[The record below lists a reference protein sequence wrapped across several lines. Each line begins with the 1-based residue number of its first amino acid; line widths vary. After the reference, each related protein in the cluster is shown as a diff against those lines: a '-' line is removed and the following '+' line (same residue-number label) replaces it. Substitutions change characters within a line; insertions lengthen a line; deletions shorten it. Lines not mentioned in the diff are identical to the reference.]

1 MKMNWRIVVGVM
13 FIVAGV
19 VFSVRA
25 QEGKP
30 LKKIADKVEQSV
42 EKAEKNVQKAV
53 EKATGKAADAAHA
66 AHGHEGALPTRGVCV
81 IVAKEESKVAG
92 VVEFVQDGKSL
103 HLTGEITGLTP
114 GEHGFH
120 IHEFGDLRDPKGM
133 GAGGHFNPKG
143 HKHGALGADE
153 RHEGDLGNVKAND
166 QGVAKVDVKVEGL
179 ALHFVLGRSL
189 VVHAKADDYS
199 QPTGNAGPRVGVGV
213 IAIAAE
219 PKK

>member
-1 MKMNWRIVVGVM
+1 MKKITWVLSLVAILAIGGVM
-13 FIVAGV
+13 TVTG
-19 VFSVRA
+19 

-42 EKAEKNVQKAV
+42 EKAEKKVEKAV
-53 EKATGKAADAAHA
+53 EKATGKAADAAH
-66 AHGHEGALPTRGVCV
+66 GHDHEAALPKRGICL
-81 IVAKEESKVAG
+81 IVAKEDSKVAG
-92 VVEFVQDGKSL
+92 VVEFVQHEKTL
-103 HLTGEITGLTP
+103 HLTGEITGLSP

-133 GAGGHFNPKG
+133 STGGHFNPKG
-143 HKHGALGADE
+143 HKHGALGANE
-153 RHEGDLGNVKAND
+153 RHEGDLGNVKANEA
-166 QGVAKVDVKVEGL
+166 GVAKVDVKVEGL
-179 ALHFVLGRSL
+179 SLHFVLGRSL
-189 VVHAKADDYS
+189 VVHAKPDDYS

>member
-53 EKATGKAADAAHA
+53 
-66 AHGHEGALPTRGVCV
+66 
-81 IVAKEESKVAG
+81 
-92 VVEFVQDGKSL
+92 
-103 HLTGEITGLTP
+103 
-114 GEHGFH
+114 
-120 IHEFGDLRDPKGM
+120 
-133 GAGGHFNPKG
+133 
-143 HKHGALGADE
+143 
-153 RHEGDLGNVKAND
+153 D